1 MFPEGG
7 GGGGGGGG
15 EGDLDA
21 MVFPMLLPGEPA
33 KPFTGHRHEVEY
45 QLQSMSISTI
55 TLGDLVIIER
65 SGRRNQKST
74 KVNPS
79 TYGTL
84 QDPLKRAPRL
94 TETLN

>member
-1 MFPEGG
+1 MLPE
-7 GGGGGGGG
+7 GGGGG

-33 KPFTGHRHEVEY
+33 KPLTGRRHEVEC

-55 TLGDLVIIER
+55 TLGDLVIMES

-74 KVNPS
+74 KMYPR
-79 TYGTL
+79 TYCTL

>member
-1 MFPEGG
+1 MFPEG

-45 QLQSMSISTI
+45 QLQSMSTSTI
-55 TLGDLVIIER
+55 TLGDLVIMES
-65 SGRRNQKST
+65 SGRRNQST
-74 KVNPS
+74 KVI
-79 TYGTL
+79 YGKL
-84 QDPLKRAPRL
+84 PLKRIPRL
-94 TETLN
+94 TELLN